1 MRLFFAGGSR
11 RRRGRLRSPLSAP
24 RRPAWRAAR
33 VHRPGART
41 VERRKAVGC
50 GLLVQGSPRP
60 SFRLLPG
67 CVRGSQRSARGQG
80 RLEAH
85 RPPGSFLVAVTRPSG
100 VSAIVLAA
108 GGGSRFGGGKL
119 LAELGGRPILET
131 VLHNLHEASVDE
143 IIVVVG
149 ADAQRLCEVC
159 KRYGA
164 RTVANEEWERGQ
176 STSVLA
182 GLRACGGEAAVVLL
196 GDQPFIGAEA
206 VGRLVA
212 AFAKGAKVA
221 VATYGGKRRNPVLF
235 SREVWPLLEAEL
247 AGDEGAR
254 SVLLRHP
261 ELVVEVP
268 CEGVGAPV
276 DVDTRE
282 DLRRLEEMRGPLSG
296 YKMAGEI
303 A

>member
-1 MRLFFAGGSR
+1 ML
-11 RRRGRLRSPLSAP
+11 
-24 RRPAWRAAR
+24 
-33 VHRPGART
+33 
-41 VERRKAVGC
+41 
-50 GLLVQGSPRP
+50 
-60 SFRLLPG
+60 
-67 CVRGSQRSARGQG
+67 
-80 RLEAH
+80 
-85 RPPGSFLVAVTRPSG
+85 RPSG

-119 LAELGGRPILET
+119 LAKLGGQPIIET
-131 VLHNLHEASVDE
+131 VLDNLREAPVDE
-143 IIVVVG
+143 IIIVVG
-149 ADAQRLCEVC
+149 ADAERLRKICE
-159 KRYGA
+159 RYSV
-164 RTVANEEWERGQ
+164 RIVANEEWERGQ

-182 GLRACGGEAAVVLL
+182 GLRVSGGRAAVVLL

-212 AFAKGAKVA
+212 AFAEGAKVA

-254 SVLLRHP
+254 SFLRRHP

-268 CEGVGAPV
+268 CEGVGNPV

-282 DLRRLEEMRGPLSG
+282 DLRRLEERRGPLSD
-296 YKMAGEI
+296 YMMAGG
-303 A
+303 

>member
-1 MRLFFAGGSR
+1 VL
-11 RRRGRLRSPLSAP
+11 
-24 RRPAWRAAR
+24 
-33 VHRPGART
+33 
-41 VERRKAVGC
+41 
-50 GLLVQGSPRP
+50 
-60 SFRLLPG
+60 
-67 CVRGSQRSARGQG
+67 
-80 RLEAH
+80 
-85 RPPGSFLVAVTRPSG
+85 RPSG

-119 LAELGGRPILET
+119 LAKLGGRPIIDT
-131 VLHNLHEASVDE
+131 VLHNLREAPVDE

-149 ADAQRLCEVC
+149 ADAQRLRGVCEA
-159 KRYGA
+159 YGV
-164 RTVANEEWERGQ
+164 RIVANEEWERGQ

-206 VGRLVA
+206 VERLVS
-212 AFAKGAKVA
+212 AFSEGAKVA

-254 SVLLRHP
+254 SVLRRHP

-268 CEGVGAPV
+268 CEEVGDPT

-282 DLRRLEEMRGPLSG
+282 DLRRLEEMRGPMG
-296 YKMAGEI
+296 DYKMAGG
-303 A
+303 